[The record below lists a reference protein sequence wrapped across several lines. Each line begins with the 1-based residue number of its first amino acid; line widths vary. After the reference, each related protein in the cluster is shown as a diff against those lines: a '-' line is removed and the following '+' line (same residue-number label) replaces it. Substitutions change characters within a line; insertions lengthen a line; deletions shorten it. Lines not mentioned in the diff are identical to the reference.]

1 MTVCAIE
8 FEPLSEQRRPGRT
21 SVMLTSKLRTVF
33 SVMADRLGLLCAI
46 LGAAAQV
53 VAGPA
58 HAVDLLN
65 GDEDFKVLATL
76 GFEQAV
82 DGAHAQGSYKN
93 DYAWSMAWFKGK
105 LYVGTGRLAV
115 DPATGQPGA
124 AQIWAYTPGGADGAS
139 GTWALAFQSPNFVIG
154 GGPREFGYRWMTSC
168 TFNGT
173 EYLFISTIGTL
184 QGNILYTSDGTNFS
198 PVSRNGIPFQSV
210 GFRTTVCW
218 TEASGKRMLITSPV
232 GKAGDATT
240 FDSDLSDNPVALAND
255 NPAGG
260 GGWRNYS
267 PMRMGDPDNNSY
279 FSMAAAD
286 GWLYAGV
293 SNLVTGAQL
302 WRTRGCSSQRSNCV
316 PDWIKLIDR
325 GGGRPLNGAGVVGNQ
340 GFSDIVAYGGALY
353 MGLSAPAI
361 HLDYTRAELWRKRAD
376 DTFEILMG
384 EPRLNF
390 GSNPNAPPTN
400 PAFPSTLR
408 CGLPLEDIDGVGG
421 ANDCP
426 PTSRRGAGFGIVSNA
441 AGKYPLGSQFY
452 VWRLFNY
459 AYHATNA
466 PLGDNR
472 LYVGTL
478 QGLGDPPNAP
488 GFDILATTDGIDY
501 ATISDGG
508 LGNPHQQGMRSIA
521 ATPYGLG
528 VGGTHFE
535 VGYAGEV
542 YGCNV
547 WLGIPQPDTV
557 APVTTIASPPS
568 LDEGA
573 TINVRTTTFSW
584 NGADLPDPGSLP
596 LTYATRLAPLE
607 GAFSSFGSAKTKT
620 YSALPDGT
628 YTFFVI
634 AKDNNGNVEAAGAAP
649 GAGNRRTFT
658 VSAPDLPP
666 TVTITLAPGS
676 PSAANVN
683 FAWTGSDDLTPAA
696 SLVYDS
702 WLTPL
707 EADPGT
713 FAAGTSRSY
722 GNLVDGPYTFHV
734 KAKDGGG
741 NVGAEATA
749 SFTVTAP
756 PAAPSPAAAAL
767 NAPRVVRVTWT
778 DVGTETLYNLQRCTY
793 SSRGCTFANVATNLP
808 ANTTS
813 FDDAIA
819 PANPPASYMYRVQAC
834 NTTGCSAWVTTATV
848 FVP

>member
-1 MTVCAIE
+1 MPMSSSRFAFTFVGHRLRLFGAIAA
-8 FEPLSEQRRPGRT
+8 FVAQMFVAPAPA
-21 SVMLTSKLRTVF
+21 
-33 SVMADRLGLLCAI
+33 AD
-46 LGAAAQV
+46 V
-53 VAGPA
+53 
-58 HAVDLLN
+58 LN
-65 GDEDFKVLATL
+65 GNEDFKLMASQ

-82 DGAHAQGSYKN
+82 DGPHAQGSYKN
-93 DYAWSMAWFKGK
+93 DYAWSMMWFKGK
-105 LYVGTGRLAV
+105 LYVGTGRFET
-115 DPATGQPGA
+115 DPVTGQPTAG
-124 AQIWAYTPGGADGAS
+124 QIWAYTPGGVDGTN
-139 GTWALAFQSPNFVIG
+139 GTWSLAFESPAFIVG
-154 GGPREFGYRWMTSC
+154 GGPREFGYRWMTKC
-168 TFNGT
+168 TFRGT
-173 EYLFISTIGTL
+173 EYLFISTLGTV
-184 QGNILYTSDGTNFS
+184 QGNILYTADGVTFT
-198 PVSRNGIPFQSV
+198 PVTQIGIPFQSV
-210 GFRTTVCW
+210 GFRTMVCW
-218 TEASGKRMLITSPV
+218 TEASGKQMLITSPV
-232 GKAGDATT
+232 GQAGDATT
-240 FDSDLSDNPVALAND
+240 FDSDRSDNPIALAND
-255 NPAGG
+255 DPTGIG
-260 GGWRNYS
+260 TWRNYS
-267 PMRMGDPDNNSY
+267 PLRMNDPDNNAFFTMY
-279 FSMAAAD
+279 AHN

-293 SNLVTGAQL
+293 GNEVTGGQL
-302 WRTRGCSSQRSNCV
+302 WRTRGCSSQRSNCL
-316 PDWIKLIDR
+316 PAWFKIIDR
-325 GGGRPLNGAGVVGNQ
+325 GGGRPPNGNGVVGNK
-340 GFSDIVAYGGALY
+340 GFSDMMAFNGSLYLAVSSPALD
-353 MGLSAPAI
+353 GDRI
-361 HLDYTRAELWRKRAD
+361 RAELWRLRPD
-376 DTFEILMG
+376 DTFEVLVG
-384 EPRLNF
+384 QPRMDF
-390 GSNPNAPPTN
+390 GTNGNLPPTN
-400 PAFPSTLR
+400 PSFPVNLR
-408 CGLPLEDIDGVGG
+408 CGVPLEDIDGSGG

-426 PTSRRGAGFGIVSNA
+426 PTTRRGAGLGAPSDA
-441 AGKYPLGSQFY
+441 AGGYPQGGQFY
-452 VWRLFNY
+452 FWRLYNY
-459 AYHATNA
+459 AYDAINT
-466 PLGDNR
+466 PLGENR
-472 LYVGTL
+472 LFMGTL
-478 QGLGDPPNAP
+478 QGSGRGNTSPA
-488 GFDILATTDGIDY
+488 GFDMLATANGVDWAYVTNDGI
-501 ATISDGG
+501 GF
-508 LGNPHQQGMRSIA
+508 PQQQGMRSIA
-521 ATPYGLG
+521 ATPYGLF
-528 VGGTHFE
+528 VGGTHFPGNNGSGTE
-535 VGYAGEV
+535 IRGANV
-542 YGCNV
+542 YV
-547 WLGIPQPDTV
+547 GIPQPDTV